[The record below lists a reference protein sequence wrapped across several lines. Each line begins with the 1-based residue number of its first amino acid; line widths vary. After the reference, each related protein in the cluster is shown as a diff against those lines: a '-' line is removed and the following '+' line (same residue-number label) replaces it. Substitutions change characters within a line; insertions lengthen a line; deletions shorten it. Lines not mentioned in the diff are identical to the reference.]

1 MKTKPF
7 NLEEALAG
15 AKVVTRSGE
24 EVSQLTLFKDVKNDY
39 PLLGVIGKDLESFRI
54 NGDYSKRYE
63 STFDLFLV
71 VETKKVYV
79 NIFEG
84 KNGNLFVAP
93 QYFKDRKTAIIN
105 KNNFEGVNSKYI
117 KTIEI
122 TDEP

>member
-24 EVSQLTLFKDVKNDY
+24 EVSQLTLFKDVQNDY
-39 PLLGVIGKDLESFRI
+39 PLFGVIGKYLECFKI
-54 NGDYSKRYE
+54 NGDYSKKYE
-63 STFDLFLV
+63 SKFDLLLA
-71 VETKKVYV
+71 VETKKIYV
-79 NIFEG
+79 NVYEG
-84 KNGNLFVAP
+84 ENGLFVAP
-93 QYFKDRKTAIIN
+93 QYFTDKKTAIIN

>member
-24 EVSQLTLFKDVKNDY
+24 EVSQLTLFKNVVNDY
-39 PLLGVIGKDLESFRI
+39 PLCGVIDKVLETFRI
-54 NGDYSKRYE
+54 TGNYSKNGE
-63 STFDLFLV
+63 SNYDLLLA
-71 VETKKVYV
+71 VETKKIYV

>member
-7 NLEEALAG
+7 NLEQALAG
-15 AKVVTRSGE
+15 AKVVTRCGE
-24 EVSQLTLFKDVKNDY
+24 EVSQLTLFKVKQKHC
-39 PLLGVIGKDLESFRI
+39 LLGAVKEALLFWTIEGYCFNEDSLH
-54 NGDYSKRYE
+54 DY
-63 STFDLFLV
+63 DLFLS

-84 KNGNLFVAP
+84 KNGLFVAP
-93 QYFKDRKTAIIN
+93 QYFKDKKTAIIN
-105 KNNFEGVNSKYI
+105 KNNFEGLKVTYI